1 MERFLQYW
9 DDLDDLC
16 GAIGLVA
23 ENIRR
28 TLLFGV
34 YTTCVGVLQLAGIVL
49 ALVTPPLALALATIL
64 FVTLLYRAV
73 TTQTPPSALT

>member
-1 MERFLQYW
+1 MERLLQYW

-16 GAIGLVA
+16 GAIGLLA

-28 TLLFGV
+28 MLLFGV
-34 YTTCVGVLQLAGIVL
+34 YTTCVGLLQLASIAL

-73 TTQTPPSALT
+73 TIQAPPSALT

>member
-1 MERFLQYW
+1 MERLLQYW

-16 GAIGLVA
+16 GAIGLLA

-28 TLLFGV
+28 MLLFGV

-49 ALVTPPLALALATIL
+49 ALVTPPLALGLATIL

-73 TTQTPPSALT
+73 TIQAPPSALT